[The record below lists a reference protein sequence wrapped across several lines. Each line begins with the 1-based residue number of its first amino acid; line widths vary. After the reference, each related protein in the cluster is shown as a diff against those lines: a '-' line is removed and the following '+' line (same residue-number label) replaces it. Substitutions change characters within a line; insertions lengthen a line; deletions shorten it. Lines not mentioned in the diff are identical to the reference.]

1 MKRMSRF
8 IVKRRVLVLI
18 VAVLLLIP
26 SVMGMAAT
34 HINYDILS
42 YLPEDLESV
51 IGERYLE
58 NDYKL
63 ASTAMVTIENMPA
76 RQVQDLKEEIKK
88 IDGVGKVL
96 WVDDLTDITV
106 PKEMLPQDV
115 QDIFYGKNDATLVM
129 VTFED
134 TMSSETTMSAIKSM
148 KKLLDKD
155 CFIGEIGRAHV

>member
-63 ASTAMVTIENMPA
+63 ASTAMVTSN
-76 RQVQDLKEEIKK
+76 RF
-88 IDGVGKVL
+88 
-96 WVDDLTDITV
+96 
-106 PKEMLPQDV
+106 ML
-115 QDIFYGKNDATLVM
+115 
-129 VTFED
+129 
-134 TMSSETTMSAIKSM
+134 
-148 KKLLDKD
+148 
-155 CFIGEIGRAHV
+155 

>member
-1 MKRMSRF
+1 MRRHLRRRVIGLKRMSRF

-63 ASTAMVTIENMPA
+63 ASTAMVTI
-76 RQVQDLKEEIKK
+76 
-88 IDGVGKVL
+88 
-96 WVDDLTDITV
+96 
-106 PKEMLPQDV
+106 
-115 QDIFYGKNDATLVM
+115 
-129 VTFED
+129 
-134 TMSSETTMSAIKSM
+134 
-148 KKLLDKD
+148 
-155 CFIGEIGRAHV
+155 